1 MPKHNSDCEY
11 DYAKKCDCSED
22 DNCGCTYPNN
32 MGQAYETCF
41 KDNMTCT
48 TLKKKSL
55 IGQQAP
61 DFTAPALL
69 GGGTMVE
76 HFNLYKYTK
85 GQSAVLFFYPED
97 FNFTCP
103 SELLMLNRELN
114 AFNRRATRIIAI
126 STDTIH
132 THLAWKELPP
142 EKDGVSDI
150 NYPLVADE
158 DKSICNAYEV
168 LSPKG
173 IAHRAT
179 VIIDEDKIVRHIS
192 LHDNKI
198 WRNPTEIIRIIDI
211 LHYKSNDMTNCP
223 PGWKQNFFFERP
235 ETETLTEIYT
245 HQRQQ

>member
-1 MPKHNSDCEY
+1 MPKQIDDCEY
-11 DYAKKCDCSED
+11 NYAMKCDCAED

-32 MGQAYETCF
+32 MERTYTDCF
-41 KDNMTCT
+41 HNSKISNKATPQD
-48 TLKKKSL
+48 L
-55 IGQQAP
+55 IGKKAP

-76 HFNLYKYTK
+76 HFNFYKYTK

-97 FNFTCP
+97 FSFTCP
-103 SELLMLNRELN
+103 SELLMMNKELN
-114 AFNRRATRIIAI
+114 AFNRRTTKVIAI

-132 THLAWKELPP
+132 SHIAWKELPP

-158 DKSICNAYEV
+158 DKSICLAYGT
-168 LSPKG
+168 LSPKET
-173 IAHRAT
+173 AHRAT
-179 VIIDEDKIVRHIS
+179 VIIDEEKIIRHIS
-192 LHDNKI
+192 LSDNKI
-198 WRNPTEIIRIIDI
+198 WRNPTEILRIMDI
-211 LHYKSNDMTNCP
+211 LHYKNNTITNCP

-245 HQRQQ
+245 RRH